1 MMSSCEVSAIGRGL
15 LLMMTQ
21 EEFMDVLAMRRQG
34 MTYVEIADE
43 TGYHPTTIAKWVRE
57 GGPPTKRIVGVR
69 IG

>member
-1 MMSSCEVSAIGRGL
+1 
-15 LLMMTQ
+15 MMTQ